1 MTGFNAQVQVN
12 GEWNRVRIGNFA
24 NRDAAM
30 QAQSK
35 SKGCRRL
42 RGDWY
47 VINQL
52 ILQVKCGDFFHDLY
66 NLIII

>member
-35 SKGCRRL
+35 AKSVADCV
-42 RGDWY
+42 
-47 VINQL
+47 VI
-52 ILQVKCGDFFHDLY
+52 GM
-66 NLIII
+66 